1 MNKPLKITRL
11 FNAAEVFA
19 SVPSTKLSEL
29 VFTPYEV
36 EGRKGVSLH
45 SLYDTRAEDV
55 EGPAAAIVRYAPGAL
70 TPRHLHP
77 GWELLLVLEGELID
91 DRGRHGAGVLQ
102 IYPPGSTH
110 ELSSQQGC
118 TFLVVWEQPVRTPT
132 MEEREALC

>member
-1 MNKPLKITRL
+1 M
-11 FNAAEVFA
+11 
-19 SVPSTKLSEL
+19 
-29 VFTPYEV
+29 
-36 EGRKGVSLH
+36 
-45 SLYDTRAEDV
+45 
-55 EGPAAAIVRYAPGAL
+55 
-70 TPRHLHP
+70 
-77 GWELLLVLEGELID
+77 LEGELID